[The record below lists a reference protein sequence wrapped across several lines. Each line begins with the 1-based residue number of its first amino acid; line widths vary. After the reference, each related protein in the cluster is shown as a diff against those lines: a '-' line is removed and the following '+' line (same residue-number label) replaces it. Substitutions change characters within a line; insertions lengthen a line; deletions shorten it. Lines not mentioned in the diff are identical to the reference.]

1 VQILPA
7 NMTSLPISPGWTEH
21 AISRPPSGASA
32 SCIGDPAVTD
42 EQGLLRAFRSF
53 AKVAGSLQ
61 QSYGQLQSEVERLR
75 RELAERDGELANTL
89 EEKRNEKARL
99 LRILEGLP
107 CGVLVTLGTDR
118 IWKANPEAW
127 RLLAACGDSE
137 CAGSIS
143 ELRAQLQEFLKRV
156 QSEDRELEIELKEP
170 AAPSRW
176 IAARHAPLG
185 AGMAV
190 FILRDITEHKCLEE
204 TQAKLRRDQALAEL
218 SAILAHEV
226 RNPLGSLELFA
237 GLLAEA
243 GLEGE
248 PRQWVERVQA
258 GLRGLAATVN
268 NVLQFH
274 SPSRPEFS
282 SVEVEEL
289 LEWVLLFCGPLA
301 RQSGVTLS
309 LQNRAAGMALRGD
322 RHCLE
327 QVLLNL
333 VLNSIRV
340 MPDGGWIEVGGGP
353 SAEGNTIELTVADT
367 GPGIPAE
374 CLSRIFEPGFSLRA
388 GSPGLGLAVCR
399 KIVEQHSGTIRACST
414 PQRGTT
420 IRLSFPV
427 CEEAVR

>member
-1 VQILPA
+1 
-7 NMTSLPISPGWTEH
+7 M
-21 AISRPPSGASA
+21 
-32 SCIGDPAVTD
+32 
-42 EQGLLRAFRSF
+42 
-53 AKVAGSLQ
+53 
-61 QSYGQLQSEVERLR
+61 
-75 RELAERDGELANTL
+75 
-89 EEKRNEKARL
+89 
-99 LRILEGLP
+99 
-107 CGVLVTLGTDR
+107 
-118 IWKANPEAW
+118 
-127 RLLAACGDSE
+127 
-137 CAGSIS
+137 
-143 ELRAQLQEFLKRV
+143 RAQLQEFLKRV
-156 QSEDRELEIELKEP
+156 QSEDRELQIELSDP

-204 TQAKLRRDQALAEL
+204 TQARLRRDQALAEL

-243 GLEGE
+243 GLERE

-282 SVEVEEL
+282 SVEVEGL

-309 LQNRAAGMALRGD
+309 LQNRAAGMALHGD

-333 VLNSIRV
+333 VLNSIRA
-340 MPDGGWIEVGGGP
+340 MPDGGWIEIGGGP
-353 SAEGNTIELTVADT
+353 SAEGNSIELTVADT
-367 GPGIPAE
+367 GPGIPAD

-399 KIVEQHSGTIRACST
+399 KIVEQHSGTIRADST

-420 IRLSFPV
+420 IRLSFPAR
-427 CEEAVR
+427 EEALG

>member
-1 VQILPA
+1 
-7 NMTSLPISPGWTEH
+7 
-21 AISRPPSGASA
+21 
-32 SCIGDPAVTD
+32 
-42 EQGLLRAFRSF
+42 
-53 AKVAGSLQ
+53 
-61 QSYGQLQSEVERLR
+61 
-75 RELAERDGELANTL
+75 
-89 EEKRNEKARL
+89 
-99 LRILEGLP
+99 
-107 CGVLVTLGTDR
+107 
-118 IWKANPEAW
+118 
-127 RLLAACGDSE
+127 
-137 CAGSIS
+137 
-143 ELRAQLQEFLKRV
+143 
-156 QSEDRELEIELKEP
+156 
-170 AAPSRW
+170 
-176 IAARHAPLG
+176 
-185 AGMAV
+185 
-190 FILRDITEHKCLEE
+190 
-204 TQAKLRRDQALAEL
+204 L

-237 GLLAEA
+237 GLLAQA

-353 SAEGNTIELTVADT
+353 SAEGNSIELTVADT
-367 GPGIPAE
+367 GPGIPAD

-399 KIVEQHSGTIRACST
+399 KIVEQHSGTIRADST

>member
-1 VQILPA
+1 MP
-7 NMTSLPISPGWTEH
+7 SLPISPGWTEH
-21 AISRPPSGASA
+21 AMSRPPSGASA
-32 SCIGDPAVTD
+32 SCIGDPAVPD
-42 EQGLLRAFRSF
+42 EQALLRAFRSF

-89 EEKRNEKARL
+89 EEKGNEKTRP

-156 QSEDRELEIELKEP
+156 QSEDRELEIELEET

-204 TQAKLRRDQALAEL
+204 TQARLRRDQALAEL

-237 GLLAEA
+237 GLLAQA

-248 PRQWVERVQA
+248 SRQWVERVQA

-274 SPSRPEFS
+274 SPSRPDFS

-289 LEWVLLFCGPLA
+289 MEWVLLFCVPLA

-309 LQNRAAGMALRGD
+309 LQNRAAAMALRGD

-374 CLSRIFEPGFSLRA
+374 CLSLIVGPAVTLRA

-399 KIVEQHSGTIRACST
+399 KIVEQHSGTIRADIT
-414 PQRGTT
+414 PQRGTM